1 MYSLAQRALGA
12 PSAIIG
18 SSIGQV
24 YLQQASEEKIITGKV
39 DKAFMSTL
47 KKLILLSMLFFLP
60 LFFVVEDL
68 FAVMFGESWREA
80 GIYAKILIPYFAVN
94 FIVSALSVTDSV
106 MEKQYYYA
114 AFNVVTILG
123 VCVFFYNLQFSDPR
137 EFLQS
142 LSFLLLLFYFLYL
155 VIIYLVSR
163 GGL

>member
-1 MYSLAQRALGA
+1 LYSLAQRALGA

-106 MEKQYYYA
+106 MEKQYLYTL
-114 AFNVVTILG
+114 FNT
-123 VCVFFYNLQFSDPR
+123 
-137 EFLQS
+137 
-142 LSFLLLLFYFLYL
+142 LLLVFLVAVIAIGFESITLLLAVASMGMVLIYFLYFLYL
-155 VIIYLVSR
+155 FFLVKF
-163 GGL
+163 